1 MTLGAEDVANKQ
13 GKTPS
18 NLADEAGHMECAA
31 MIAMYRNNTSTS
43 DAPPR
48 RGMVSQ
54 HQARPVVL
62 QVQHTEKERERERE
76 RECVC
81 VCASE
86 RERARE
92 SEIEIERDRDTERG
106 MQMPSS
112 KLCGAY

>member
-1 MTLGAEDVANKQ
+1 MCMVRVLMTLGAKDVANKQ

-31 MIAMYRNNTSTS
+31 IIAMYGNNTSTS

-62 QVQHTEKERERERE
+62 QVQHSVCVCIL
-76 RECVC
+76 CVC
-81 VCASE
+81 VCVCVCVRE
-86 RERARE
+86 REKDRQR
-92 SEIEIERDRDTERG
+92 ERD
-106 MQMPSS
+106 
-112 KLCGAY
+112 

>member
-1 MTLGAEDVANKQ
+1 MCMVRVLMTLGAKDVANKQ

-31 MIAMYRNNTSTS
+31 IIAMYRNNTSTS

-62 QVQHTEKERERERE
+62 QVQHSMCVCVLCVCVRVRVFVCLLCARERKTGRERERE
-76 RECVC
+76 RDCV
-81 VCASE
+81 
-86 RERARE
+86 
-92 SEIEIERDRDTERG
+92 
-106 MQMPSS
+106 
-112 KLCGAY
+112 